1 MPSPKRI
8 SDIKNTISRVA
19 QSSHYEVNFSGFPY
33 KLNNAFSSHSLYKN
47 FISRNL
53 GLLCYD
59 ATLPG
64 SSLATTT
71 IEGNFTGVQQQYA
84 HTRIFNNISLGF
96 YCDSDY
102 QVLKFFEAWIEFIS
116 GGGTADKRQRGYFYR
131 MRYPDQYKCEG
142 LRISKF
148 DRDYRNGV
156 QYNFISA
163 FPVSISG
170 TPVSYEA
177 SNSIL
182 RISVDFNF
190 DRYVMSH
197 LGSGSGGY
205 PTSSGSSSGSSQP
218 TLSDLFNF
226 SNTFSS
232 NNNNGS
238 YQYNSSLE
246 GYFTSD
252 STANTNQLNQAL
264 LDNWI
269 NGKGLSWDPSA
280 VATSDKLNFVAR
292 S

>member
-1 MPSPKRI
+1 MFGGF
-8 SDIKNTISRVA
+8 
-19 QSSHYEVNFSGFPY
+19 SSKLASNFSTY
-33 KLNNAFSSHSLYKN
+33 KIFKN
-47 FISRNL
+47 FISRDL

-64 SSLATTT
+64 SSLATTQ

-84 HTRIFNNISLGF
+84 HTRIFNNITLGF

-102 QVLKFFEAWIEFIS
+102 NVLKFFESWIDFIS
-116 GGGTADKRQRGYFYR
+116 DGGTSDKRSRGYFYR
-131 MRYPDQYKCEG
+131 MRYPDSYKCEG
-142 LRISKF
+142 IRISKF
-148 DRDYRNGV
+148 DRDFKSGV
-156 QYNFISA
+156 QYNLVSA

-190 DRYVMSH
+190 DRYIMTS
-197 LGSGSGGY
+197 LG
-205 PTSSGSSSGSSQP
+205 TSGSSGKYANATSAP
-218 TLSDLFNF
+218 TLQDLFDF

-232 NNNNGS
+232 NSNNGGF
-238 YQYNSSLE
+238 QYNSSLE
-246 GYFTSD
+246 GYFS
-252 STANTNQLNQAL
+252 SPSNSSQFNQAL

-269 NGKGLSWDPSA
+269 NSKGLGWDPNSA
-280 VATSDKLNFVAR
+280 GASDRLNFVSR

>member
-1 MPSPKRI
+1 MPGPKNI

-19 QSSHYEVNFSGFPY
+19 QSSHYEVMFGGFSSKLASNFSTY
-33 KLNNAFSSHSLYKN
+33 KIFKN
-47 FISRNL
+47 FISRDL

-64 SSLATTT
+64 SSLATTQ

-84 HTRIFNNISLGF
+84 HTRIFNNITLGF

-102 QVLKFFEAWIEFIS
+102 NVLKFFESWIDFIS
-116 GGGTADKRQRGYFYR
+116 DGGTSDKRSRGYFYR
-131 MRYPDQYKCEG
+131 MRYPDSYKCEG
-142 LRISKF
+142 IRISKF
-148 DRDYRNGV
+148 DRDFKSGV
-156 QYNFISA
+156 QYNLVSA

-190 DRYVMSH
+190 DRYIMTS
-197 LGSGSGGY
+197 LG
-205 PTSSGSSSGSSQP
+205 TSGSSGKYANATSAP
-218 TLSDLFNF
+218 TLQDLFDF

-232 NNNNGS
+232 NSNNGGF
-238 YQYNSSLE
+238 QYNSSLE
-246 GYFTSD
+246 GYFS
-252 STANTNQLNQAL
+252 SPSNSSQFNQAL

-269 NGKGLSWDPSA
+269 NSKGLGWDPNSA
-280 VATSDKLNFVAR
+280 GASDRLNFVSR